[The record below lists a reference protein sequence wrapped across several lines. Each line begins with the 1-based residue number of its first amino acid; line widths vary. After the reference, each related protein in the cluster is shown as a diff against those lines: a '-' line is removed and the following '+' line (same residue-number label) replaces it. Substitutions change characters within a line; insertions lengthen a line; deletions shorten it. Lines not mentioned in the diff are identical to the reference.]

1 LRRVTLLF
9 TSSLE
14 TPFILEDLQLL
25 RRHYDV
31 SHLVTRSFDAPF
43 RILWGI
49 PGADLTFSWFASV
62 YTAAVVFVARM
73 FGKKSIVVVG
83 GADVTR
89 VDAAGYGQWASPWR
103 ALLAGYA
110 LRRAWRVLAVDES
123 LRQEA
128 IRRADYGG
136 ENILVVPTGYDPERW
151 TPGDGRTSGVLTIA
165 ACESVSRLKVKGI
178 PDLVE
183 AARLLPETPFTIVG
197 IGGDVLR
204 RSGLDAPANVRILP
218 YADREQLLALYRDA
232 AVYCQPSLFEGLAN
246 SLCEAML
253 CGCIPVAT
261 DAGGSARVV
270 GNTGFVVTPR
280 DPGALAVALRMAL
293 GASADK
299 GVAARSRIMELFP
312 LRRREE
318 LLTQLIGTAAE

>member
-31 SHLVTRSFDAPF
+31 SHLVTRSVDAPF
-43 RILWGI
+43 RILREM
-49 PGADLTFSWFASV
+49 PDVDMTFSWFASV
-62 YTAAVVFVARM
+62 YTAAVVWIAGM
-73 FGKKSIVVVG
+73 FGRKSIVVVG

-89 VDAAGYGQWASPWR
+89 VDDAGYGQWASPWR
-103 ALLAGYA
+103 ALCAGYT

-123 LRQEA
+123 LRLEA

-136 ENILVVPTGYDPERW
+136 DNILVVPTGYDPERW
-151 TPGDGRTSGVLTIA
+151 TPGNGRSRGVLTIA
-165 ACESVSRLKVKGI
+165 ACESVSRLKVKGV
-178 PDLVE
+178 PDLVT

-204 RSGLDAPANVRILP
+204 RSGLDVPANVRILP
-218 YADREQLLALYRDA
+218 YADREALLALYRAA

-270 GNTGFVVTPR
+270 GNAGFVVDPR
-280 DPGALAVALRMAL
+280 DPRALATALRRAL
-293 GASADK
+293 GASADL
-299 GVAARSRIMELFP
+299 GVAARSRIVELFP

-318 LLTQLIGTAAE
+318 LLTQLIGTAVL

>member
-25 RRHYDV
+25 RSHYDV
-31 SHLVTRSFDAPF
+31 SHIVTRSFDAPF
-43 RILWGI
+43 RILREM
-49 PGADLTFSWFASV
+49 PDVDLTFSWFASV
-62 YTAAVVFVARM
+62 YTAAVVWMAGM
-73 FGKKSIVVVG
+73 FGRKSIVVVG

-89 VDAAGYGQWASPWR
+89 VDDAGYGQWASPWR
-103 ALLAGYA
+103 ALCAGYT

-123 LRQEA
+123 LRLEA

-136 ENILVVPTGYDPERW
+136 DNILVVPTGYDPERW
-151 TPGDGRTSGVLTIA
+151 TPGNGSSKGVLTIA

-178 PDLVE
+178 PDLVA

-197 IGGDVLR
+197 ISGDVLR
-204 RSGLDAPANVRILP
+204 RSGLDVPANVRVLP
-218 YADREQLLALYRDA
+218 YADREAMLALYRAA

-270 GNTGFVVTPR
+270 GNAGFVVAPR
-280 DPGALAVALRMAL
+280 DPRALASALRRAL
-293 GASADK
+293 GASADL
-299 GVAARSRIMELFP
+299 GVAARSRIVELFP

-318 LLTQLIGTAAE
+318 LLTQLIGTAVL

>member
-1 LRRVTLLF
+1 V
-9 TSSLE
+9 
-14 TPFILEDLQLL
+14 
-25 RRHYDV
+25 
-31 SHLVTRSFDAPF
+31 
-43 RILWGI
+43 
-49 PGADLTFSWFASV
+49 TFSWFASV
-62 YTAAVVFVARM
+62 YTAAVVFVAGM
-73 FGKKSIVVVG
+73 FGRKSIVVVG
-83 GADVTR
+83 GADVAR
-89 VDAAGYGQWASPWR
+89 VDDAGYGQWASPWR
-103 ALLAGYA
+103 ALLAGYT

-123 LRQEA
+123 LRREA

-151 TPGDGRTSGVLTIA
+151 TPGDGRRRGVLTIA

-178 PDLVE
+178 PDLVK

-197 IGGDVLR
+197 IGVDVLR

-218 YADREQLLALYRDA
+218 YADREHLLALYRDA

-270 GNTGFVVTPR
+270 GNTGFVVRPR
-280 DPGALAVALRMAL
+280 DPRALADALRMAL
-293 GASADK
+293 GASADL
-299 GVAARSRIMELFP
+299 GVAARSRIMEFFP

-318 LLTQLIGTAAE
+318 ILTQLIGTAAV

>member
-43 RILWGI
+43 RILREM
-49 PGADLTFSWFASV
+49 PDVDLTFSWFASV
-62 YTAAVVFVARM
+62 YTAAVVWIAGM
-73 FGKKSIVVVG
+73 FGRKSIVVVG

-89 VDAAGYGQWASPWR
+89 VDDAGYGQWASPWR
-103 ALLAGYA
+103 GLCAGYT

-136 ENILVVPTGYDPERW
+136 ENILVVPTGYDPARW
-151 TPGDGRTSGVLTIA
+151 TAGDGRTRGVLTVA
-165 ACESVSRLKVKGI
+165 ACESLSRLRVKGI

-183 AARLLPETPFTIVG
+183 TARLLPETPFTIVG
-197 IGGDVLR
+197 IRGDILR
-204 RSGLDAPANVRILP
+204 RSGLDVPANMRILP
-218 YADREQLLALYRDA
+218 YADREHLLALYRAA
-232 AVYCQPSLFEGLAN
+232 AVYCQPSLFEGMAN

-261 DAGGSARVV
+261 DAGGSAQVV
-270 GNTGFVVTPR
+270 GNTGFLVAPGDPR
-280 DPGALAVALRMAL
+280 ALATALRSAL
-293 GASADK
+293 EASADL

-312 LRRREE
+312 LKRREE
-318 LLTQLIGTAAE
+318 FLTRLIGMAAV